1 MMARA
6 TREPIRGNC
15 CLPRKCDLTEG
26 KMSESNLTIETAK
39 TGHELKTEKTKP
51 TEKLAW
57 ETPKLED
64 VSEQVMAQP
73 YIRFT

>member
-1 MMARA
+1 
-6 TREPIRGNC
+6 
-15 CLPRKCDLTEG
+15 
-26 KMSESNLTIETAK
+26 MSELNLTIETAK
-39 TGHELKTEKTKP
+39 TGAELKSEQAKP
-51 TEKLAW
+51 AEKLAW

>member
-1 MMARA
+1 M
-6 TREPIRGNC
+6 N
-15 CLPRKCDLTEG
+15 
-26 KMSESNLTIETAK
+26 
-39 TGHELKTEKTKP
+39 ELKLKLEGDKSVESTTDMSKP
-51 TEKLAW
+51 KDKLPW

>member
-1 MMARA
+1 MNELNMKLEGDKMA
-6 TREPIRGNC
+6 E
-15 CLPRKCDLTEG
+15 RKVAE
-26 KMSESNLTIETAK
+26 KAK
-39 TGHELKTEKTKP
+39 P
-51 TEKLAW
+51 SEKLPW

>member
-1 MMARA
+1 MN
-6 TREPIRGNC
+6 EHE
-15 CLPRKCDLTEG
+15 L
-26 KMSESNLTIETAK
+26 SVVTAK
-39 TGHELKTEKTKP
+39 AVEQPKTESTAPVQKR
-51 TEKLAW
+51 AW

>member
-1 MMARA
+1 
-6 TREPIRGNC
+6 
-15 CLPRKCDLTEG
+15 
-26 KMSESNLTIETAK
+26 MSESNVDVRDRRRPPRKLAQQAK
-39 TGHELKTEKTKP
+39 PATKP
-51 TEKLAW
+51 TW

>member
-1 MMARA
+1 M
-6 TREPIRGNC
+6 
-15 CLPRKCDLTEG
+15 LTMNEVL
-26 KMSESNLTIETAK
+26 SNKAA
-39 TGHELKTEKTKP
+39 EKAQETKP
-51 TEKLAW
+51 AKRTVW

>member
-1 MMARA
+1 
-6 TREPIRGNC
+6 
-15 CLPRKCDLTEG
+15 
-26 KMSESNLTIETAK
+26 MSELNLTTEAAK
-39 TGHELKTEKTKP
+39 AGAERKTDKAIPAAKP
-51 TEKLAW
+51 AW

>member
-1 MMARA
+1 MS
-6 TREPIRGNC
+6 
-15 CLPRKCDLTEG
+15 DLHVTTEAP
-26 KMSESNLTIETAK
+26 KNVEQEVS
-39 TGHELKTEKTKP
+39 LKATEKKP
-51 TEKLAW
+51 AW

>member
-1 MMARA
+1 MNKA
-6 TREPIRGNC
+6 
-15 CLPRKCDLTEG
+15 
-26 KMSESNLTIETAK
+26 NLTIQTAK
-39 TGHELKTEKTKP
+39 SGDELKAVNAQP
-51 TEKLAW
+51 GEKLAW

>member
-1 MMARA
+1 
-6 TREPIRGNC
+6 
-15 CLPRKCDLTEG
+15 
-26 KMSESNLTIETAK
+26 MSELNVTNETAK
-39 TGHELKTEKTKP
+39 TVDQLKTEKAKP
-51 TEKLAW
+51 AGKLPW

>member
-1 MMARA
+1 
-6 TREPIRGNC
+6 
-15 CLPRKCDLTEG
+15 
-26 KMSESNLTIETAK
+26 MSALDVKLERSEAAASTVAENR
-39 TGHELKTEKTKP
+39 KP
-51 TEKLAW
+51 TEKPVW